1 VTLAHTP
8 PAGGSAFTSPAES
21 STASER
27 HLRFRPDIEGLRAV
41 AIGMVVLYHAG
52 WWRASRG
59 YLGVDVFFVLS
70 GFLIT
75 GLLVDEIAATG
86 RVSLVRFWARRA
98 QRLLSAAA
106 VMTAAVLVANRV
118 LLSPF
123 DQIERAET
131 GRAFAVYGS
140 NILFAL
146 RSTNYFGGDATHDPL
161 LHTWSLSV
169 EEQFYLIFAPLMLVM
184 AAWARA
190 RGFAVFRRRFLVLTA
205 ALSVVSLVGC
215 VLAAHR
221 YPLITFYALP
231 ARGWEFGLGALA
243 VFTVPRAATLPRALL
258 EALALL
264 GVLAL
269 VASTFMLGER
279 LGPPLGLS
287 TLVPTLATVALILAG
302 ASARPTFVARGLSL
316 APMRLLGRLSY
327 SWYLWHWPVLV
338 YLREV
343 APDASTKLR
352 VAVASLALVLAAVTY
367 VLVESPIRFSTR
379 LRAHP
384 RSVVAGALAV
394 AVLMLGAAT
403 AADRYA
409 QHVLASPRVA
419 GILAAKARARVYP
432 DNCHLSLRST
442 ASPPCRYGPGRNDT
456 TVFLFGDSHAAHW
469 FPALD
474 SVAALRGWSLV
485 SLTKSSCPSVTVV
498 LNSMGR
504 RYTEC
509 EEWRRKTIARI
520 VASRPT
526 VVVLSNR
533 RMYDVV
539 SGATVQNTDT
549 STEARREWSMGLA
562 ATLQALRPSGARL
575 VVLEDTP
582 QPGIDVPRCLV
593 KYLDQP
599 TRCDPPV
606 TRALHPAS
614 SDAELAAVRAVAGAM
629 RISLNRFMCDTA
641 RCPVLLDGT
650 VRFQDDHHLSVQFAA
665 SLAPQLSQELTR
677 VLALPREGVSA
688 PARAHLPRH
697 SAPSRRAPSRAPPSA
712 L

>member
-1 VTLAHTP
+1 MTSVLTP
-8 PAGGSAFTSPAES
+8 PAGGSAFTSRAES
-21 STASER
+21 SAAAER

-75 GLLVDEIAATG
+75 GLLVQEIGMTG

-98 QRLLSAAA
+98 RRLLPAAA
-106 VMTAAVLVANRV
+106 VVTLAVLVANRA

-123 DQIERAET
+123 DQILYAKT
-131 GRAFAVYGS
+131 ARAFAVYGS

-146 RSTNYFGGDATHDPL
+146 RSTDYFGGDATHDPL

-169 EEQFYLIFAPLMLVM
+169 EEQFYLVFAPLMLAM

-190 RGFAVFRRRFLVLTA
+190 RGFVVFRRRFLILA
-205 ALSVVSLVGC
+205 ATLSVVSLVGC
-215 VLAAHR
+215 LLAARR

-231 ARGWEFGLGALA
+231 ARAWEFGLGALA
-243 VFTVPRAATLPRALL
+243 VFAVARAATLPRALH

-264 GVLAL
+264 GVLA
-269 VASTFMLGER
+269 VGASTFMHGER

-287 TLVPTLATVALILAG
+287 TLVPALGTVALILAG
-302 ASARPTFVARGLSL
+302 ASARPTLVARGLSL
-316 APMRLLGRLSY
+316 APMRLVGRLSY
-327 SWYLWHWPVLV
+327 SWYLWHWPALV

-343 APDASTKLR
+343 APDASTRLR
-352 VAVASLALVLAAVTY
+352 VVVAVLALVPAAATY

-379 LRAHP
+379 LRAHA
-384 RSVVAGALAV
+384 RSVVAAALALAV
-394 AVLMLGAAT
+394 VMIGAAT
-403 AADRYA
+403 VADRYA
-409 QHVLASPRVA
+409 QHVLASPRVV
-419 GILAAKARARVYP
+419 GILAAKTRARVYA
-432 DNCHLSLRST
+432 DNCHLSLRAT
-442 ASPPCRYGPGRNDT
+442 TSPSCRYGPGRNDT
-456 TVFLFGDSHAAHW
+456 TLVLFGDSHAAHW

-474 SVAALRGWSLV
+474 SVVALRGWSLV

-509 EEWRRKTIARI
+509 EEWRRDAIARI
-520 VASRPT
+520 VASRPA
-526 VVVLSNR
+526 VVVLSNDGT
-533 RMYDVV
+533 YDVV
-539 SGATVQNTDT
+539 SGATAQNTDT
-549 STEARREWSMGLA
+549 SALARREWSMGLA
-562 ATLQALRPSGARL
+562 ATLQALRPSGARI

-582 QPGIDVPRCLV
+582 HPGIDVPRCLV
-593 KYLDQP
+593 KYLDDP
-599 TRCDPPV
+599 TRCDPPA

-614 SDAELAAVRAVAGAM
+614 SGAELAAVRAVPGTM

-641 RCPVLLDGT
+641 RCPMLRDGT
-650 VRFQDDHHLSVQFAA
+650 VRFQDSDHLSAQYAA
-665 SLAPQLSQELTR
+665 SLAPELSQELTR
-677 VLALPREGVSA
+677 VLALPREGVGAIA
-688 PARAHLPRH
+688 PRQR
-697 SAPSRRAPSRAPPSA
+697 
-712 L
+712 